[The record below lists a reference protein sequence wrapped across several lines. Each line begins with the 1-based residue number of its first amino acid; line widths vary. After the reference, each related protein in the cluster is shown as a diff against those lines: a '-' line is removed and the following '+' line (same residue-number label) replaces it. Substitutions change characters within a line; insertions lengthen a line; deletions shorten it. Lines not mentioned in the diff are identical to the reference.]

1 MRVLFAGTPQ
11 LACPCLQALV
21 DSGAEVVAVLTRP
34 DARAGR
40 GKKLTASPVAQL
52 AESLGIPV
60 WKPQRA
66 DARLVEQVHAAQVD
80 VAAVVA
86 FGMLLSQ
93 ELIDAVPGGWINLHF
108 SLLPRW
114 RGAAPV
120 QRAILAGDPT
130 TGVTTFR
137 IVRALDAGPVYRSL
151 EIPIGDDTS
160 GELLNRMA
168 DLGAPLLVDSLADAV
183 AGVHP
188 TTQPDEGV
196 TIAAKLHPEDVRID
210 WRATQGQIDRLVRA
224 ANPAPM
230 AWTTLGGERF
240 LVQSVDPRSTSDI
253 GLAPGELA
261 ADRRHLWVGTGE
273 GAMELLEVKP
283 AGRKPMRGAD
293 WARGRSEFG
302 AQGLS
307 FDA

>member
-11 LACPCLQALV
+11 VACPSLQALV

-34 DARAGR
+34 DSRQGR
-40 GKKLTASPVAQL
+40 GKKLTPSPVAEL

-60 WKPQRA
+60 WKPERA
-66 DARLVEQVHAAQVD
+66 DAELVDQVRAARVD

-86 FGMLLSQ
+86 YGMLLPQ
-93 ELIDAVPGGWINLHF
+93 ELIDAVPAGWINLHF

-120 QRAILAGDPT
+120 QRAILAGDET
-130 TGVTTFR
+130 TGVTTFE

-151 EIPIGDDTS
+151 EVPLDGATS
-160 GELLNRMA
+160 GEMLERLA
-168 DLGAPLLVDSLADAV
+168 ELGAPVLVDSLRDAV

-188 TTQPDEGV
+188 TPQPEHGV
-196 TIAAKLHPEDVRID
+196 TLAAKLHPEDVRID
-210 WRATQGQIDRLVRA
+210 WQATRAEIDRLVRG

-230 AWTTLGGERF
+230 AWTLLDGERF
-240 LVQSVDPRSTSDI
+240 LVLSVDPVSTTDLS
-253 GLAPGELA
+253 LSPGQLA
-261 ADRRHLWVGTGE
+261 ADRRHLWVGTGD

-293 WARGRSEFG
+293 WARGRSEF
-302 AQGLS
+302 AAEGLS